1 MLPAPIAAATAGV
14 TACSIAV
21 ATLGAS
27 VFASPCGREQADASS
42 AIATIHGPTLNG
54 GRNNRS
60 GTVRADTWGVSQ
72 SLAALAPSR
81 VSQSDSRVA
90 VRLASTV
97 SEADSYN
104 SAMARSA
111 FREQMLRAR
120 EDAIVSSVNRLLAE
134 KGFEAMTVDEVAADV
149 GIAKA
154 SLYKHFTSKEELAA
168 AAMIRV
174 LERALAFTEKLA
186 ADENLKSIARLEAV
200 ARWTLEVQLA
210 GEIPSLPAQNSTLRN
225 ALMANRGY
233 LDRLFEVSDRLGA
246 WITAAQADGEI
257 DRQLPAEVVLY
268 TLFARACDP
277 VLGLLKA
284 GGQHSDEQIVEWL
297 LRTCFRGLVGAQA

>member
-1 MLPAPIAAATAGV
+1 
-14 TACSIAV
+14 
-21 ATLGAS
+21 
-27 VFASPCGREQADASS
+27 
-42 AIATIHGPTLNG
+42 
-54 GRNNRS
+54 
-60 GTVRADTWGVSQ
+60 
-72 SLAALAPSR
+72 
-81 VSQSDSRVA
+81 
-90 VRLASTV
+90 
-97 SEADSYN
+97 
-104 SAMARSA
+104 MAKTS

-174 LERALAFTEKLA
+174 LERALAFTEILA
-186 ADENLKSIARLEAV
+186 ADDQLRPIARLEAV

-210 GEIPSLPAQNSTLRN
+210 GEMPSLPAQNSTLRN

-257 DRQLPAEVVLY
+257 DCQLPAEVVLY

-284 GGQHSDEQIVEWL
+284 GGQHSDAQIIEWL
-297 LRTCFRGLVGAQA
+297 LRTCFRGLVGARA